1 MAQKPVYITKN
12 KYPYFEE
19 IGVNCTWFGGFS
31 QAQKLR
37 CIISVHE
44 NFKAA
49 YPEYPVCE
57 ISHASP
63 VQTGKELSAMSLKKY
78 VPSKQSYYCME
89 SVFQSS
95 RIYTNPQTNET
106 VGPFKEFLPLDG
118 KSCKKKVKELSN
130 GWHSYAYHFENV
142 SCPAPDF
149 HISLFYDWIYMSALL
164 EEANESVRKALL
176 TSGFRAFTDLAT
188 NALNSQAR
196 SCAIFMS
203 LAEQNLLE
211 RIQDFDTYCELFR
224 VDIQNPP
231 SYACKGSYYDV
242 QLLGKNHKYRLIHPA
257 VEQTFSKEDVQ
268 EYYQK
273 HYQK

>member
-78 VPSKQSYYCME
+78 VPSQTKLLLYGECV
-89 SVFQSS
+89 SVFTNIHQSS
-95 RIYTNPQTNET
+95 DQ
-106 VGPFKEFLPLDG
+106 
-118 KSCKKKVKELSN
+118 
-130 GWHSYAYHFENV
+130 
-142 SCPAPDF
+142 
-149 HISLFYDWIYMSALL
+149 
-164 EEANESVRKALL
+164 
-176 TSGFRAFTDLAT
+176 
-188 NALNSQAR
+188 
-196 SCAIFMS
+196 
-203 LAEQNLLE
+203 
-211 RIQDFDTYCELFR
+211 
-224 VDIQNPP
+224 
-231 SYACKGSYYDV
+231 
-242 QLLGKNHKYRLIHPA
+242 
-257 VEQTFSKEDVQ
+257 
-268 EYYQK
+268 
-273 HYQK
+273 